1 MGVPYADPL
10 WVSRGQSPYYQDKH
24 VALRKKIRSFVD
36 ENILPCCEE
45 WEASG
50 SIPQEVIAKFAEN
63 GLMAASI
70 FPLPSEYMDGI
81 QLPGGISP
89 SEWDEFC
96 DLIVMDEIARCGYLG
111 VIFGLACGN
120 IIGLPPVIRFGT
132 PEQKRK
138 FIPDVLKGKTRFCLG
153 VTEPDA
159 GSDVA
164 GITTTATRRGNKY
177 VINGAKKWI
186 TNAIWADYCTAAVR
200 TGGPGQKGISAI
212 VIPLASPG
220 ITRKKLFN
228 SGVSSSGSTYIEFDN
243 VEVPIENL
251 IGEENQG
258 FRIIM
263 SSITSHTIILHGH
276 FNHERI
282 WLSCMALRLARVC
295 VEDSFIYASRRE
307 TFGKKLLS
315 NQIIR
320 AKVATVG
327 RELEAGQA
335 YLEQLVY
342 MLAQSLRTTGVEP
355 TGIGGLLA
363 SSKVLSCRVLEHAVR
378 EAQQIMGGVG
388 YSRGGRGGRVE
399 QISRDVRVMVV
410 GGGSEEILTELSLNQ
425 EMKALGSKL

>member
-24 VALRKKIRSFVD
+24 VALRKKVRSFVD
-36 ENILPCCEE
+36 ENILPYCEE
-45 WEASG
+45 WETNG
-50 SIPQEVIAKFAEN
+50 SIPQEVIVKFAEN
-63 GLMAASI
+63 GLMAASV
-70 FPLPSEYMDGI
+70 FPLATEYLDGI

-111 VIFGLACGN
+111 VIWGLACGN

-164 GITTTATRRGNKY
+164 GITTTATRQGNKY

-212 VIPLASPG
+212 VIPLTSAG
-220 ITRKKLFN
+220 IIRKRLFN

-263 SSITSHTIILHGH
+263 SN
-276 FNHERI
+276 FNHERT

-295 VEDSFIYASRRE
+295 IEDSFIYASRRE

-320 AKVATVG
+320 AKLATVG
-327 RELEAGQA
+327 RELEASQT

-342 MLAQSLRTTGVEP
+342 MLAQSLRTSGVEP
-355 TGIGGLLA
+355 PGIGGLLA

-388 YSRGGRGGRVE
+388 YSKGGRGGRVE
-399 QISRDVRVMVV
+399 QISRDVRCMVV

>member
-24 VALRKKIRSFVD
+24 VALRKKVRSFVD
-36 ENILPCCEE
+36 ENILPYCEE
-45 WEASG
+45 WETSG
-50 SIPQEVIAKFAEN
+50 SIPQEVITKFAEN
-63 GLMAASI
+63 GLMAASV
-70 FPLPSEYMDGI
+70 FPLATEYMDDI

-89 SEWDEFC
+89 LEWDEFC
-96 DLIVMDEIARCGYLG
+96 DLIVMDEIARCGCLG
-111 VIFGLACGN
+111 VIWGLACGN

-132 PEQKRK
+132 PDQKRK

-164 GITTTATRRGNKY
+164 GITTTATRQGNKY

-212 VIPLASPG
+212 VIPLTSAG
-220 ITRKKLFN
+220 ITRKRLFN

-263 SSITSHTIILHGH
+263 SN
-276 FNHERI
+276 FNHERT

-295 VEDSFIYASRRE
+295 IEDSFIYASRRE

-320 AKVATVG
+320 AKLANLG

-342 MLAQSLRTTGVEP
+342 ILAQSLRTTGVEP

-388 YSRGGRGGRVE
+388 YSKGGRGGRVE
-399 QISRDVRVMVV
+399 QISRDVRCMVV

-425 EMKALGSKL
+425 EMKALDSKL